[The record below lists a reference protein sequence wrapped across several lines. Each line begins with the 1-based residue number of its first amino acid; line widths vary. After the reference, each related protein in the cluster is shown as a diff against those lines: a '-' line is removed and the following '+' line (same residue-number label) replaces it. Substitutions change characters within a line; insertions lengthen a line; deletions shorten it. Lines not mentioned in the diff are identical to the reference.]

1 VSLVRLQLALSI
13 ALGAVSSSAHA
24 QLAGPYSPSVYN
36 EGPGVRL
43 GGTALTLHPGIAL
56 EGGYD
61 TNVFYSPS
69 DPVGSALLRIRAHLD
84 MATLPAQAFANDTS
98 TADPKVD
105 FRFSTQVE
113 YREYLSSNPNAQAQR
128 SVNVG
133 VGADLGILPHGPF
146 TLRISDLFVR
156 TVDPQNNEN
165 PNNFTRDFN
174 RIGLLASYKV
184 GGLEFGGG
192 DFFQFNLWETKTVQ
206 FGDSISDEG
215 QLFARLRILSQTLLS
230 LVARMGWTHYTN
242 DPAIDSTPLRILA
255 GGQSLFTSWFG
266 ASAEVGY
273 GNSLNKMGPSF
284 NSALAKIEARFFL
297 PHGARIVAAYDR
309 DFSDSVFAN
318 LYVDD
323 HLFVLFEQPIVRR
336 VSAHIDGGV
345 RFRHY
350 EGLADANLLAMN
362 AVPGAIVSYN
372 MPTRDDRIYDARA
385 ELAVRCT
392 DWLQVGASYNLQ
404 IDDTPFEIL
413 TMDNMGNTTS
423 VRAMSYIKHSVFGR
437 VDIAY

>member
-1 VSLVRLQLALSI
+1 VNRVRLQLALSI
-13 ALGAVSSSAHA
+13 ALAALSASARAQSS
-24 QLAGPYSPSVYN
+24 GPYSGTVYN

-61 TNVFYSPS
+61 SNVFYLPS
-69 DPVGSALLRIRAHLD
+69 DPIGSPLLRIRAHLD
-84 MATLPAQAFANDTS
+84 MATLPPQAFAGDAS

-113 YREYLSSNPNAQAQR
+113 YREYLSSIPSVQNQR
-128 SVNVG
+128 SANVG
-133 VGADLGILPHGPF
+133 VGADLGILPRGPF
-146 TLRISDLFVR
+146 TLRISDLFLR

-174 RIGLLASYKV
+174 RAGILASYKV
-184 GGLEFGGG
+184 GALEFGGG
-192 DFFQFNLWETKTVQ
+192 DFFQFNFWETKAVQ
-206 FGDSISDEG
+206 FGDSLADEG

-255 GGQSLFTSWFG
+255 GGSSLFTSWFG

-284 NSALAKIEARFFL
+284 NSALAKVEARFFL

-309 DFSDSVFAN
+309 DFADSVFAN
-318 LYVDD
+318 FYVDD
-323 HLFVLFEQPIVRR
+323 HLFLVFEQPIVRR
-336 VSAHIDGGV
+336 VSAHLDGGV

-350 EGLADANLLAMN
+350 EGLADPNLLSMN
-362 AVPGAIVSYN
+362 AVPGAMVSYN
-372 MPTRDDRIYDARA
+372 MATRDDRIYDARA
-385 ELAVRCT
+385 ELAVKCT
-392 DWLQVGASYNLQ
+392 DWLQVAVNYNLQ
-404 IDDTPFEIL
+404 LDDTPFEVIS
-413 TMDNMGNTTS
+413 MDQMGNVTD
-423 VRAMSYIKHSVFGR
+423 VRAMKYIKHSAFGR
-437 VDIAY
+437 IDIAY